1 VLVTVLTIFYYTG
14 TAIGGSSAN
23 PLILFNKI
31 ILLAGL
37 TALVP
42 YAFCAMSEL
51 ILFIKNRAEFSGKR
65 LFGSSV
71 MNLKW
76 T

>member
-1 VLVTVLTIFYYTG
+1 VTTKT
-14 TAIGGSSAN
+14 N
-23 PLILFNKI
+23 PLLNIFNSI
-31 ILLAGL
+31 ILLAGF

-42 YAFCAMSEL
+42 YAFSAMSEL